1 LHVLFALL
9 IAHLGPFRLQFL
21 ASTNSD
27 SEENIVRLRGLC
39 VLSIFLLFAL
49 IACSR
54 KPADTASNSASNSAS
69 NTAAPANTTPSN
81 TDAGNATN
89 SSNNPATPAPAATTA
104 APAVA
109 PVPAPPQPVVIPA
122 GTTLTVRLGNAVGSK
137 ISSPGDSFSAT
148 LTSGITVDG
157 NIVIPAGTPV
167 RGAVVD
173 AEPLGKLKGGAVL
186 ELRLTSISLNGNNV
200 SIATSAIRREEKGKG
215 KRTAVMAGGGTAF
228 GAIVG
233 GLAGGGKGAAIGAL
247 AGGGA
252 GTAGAA
258 YTGNKDIVLPAES
271 ALSFKLKSSLQVN
284 PTN

>member
-1 LHVLFALL
+1 M
-9 IAHLGPFRLQFL
+9 R
-21 ASTNSD
+21 SC
-27 SEENIVRLRGLC
+27 GLC
-39 VLSIFLLFAL
+39 VLSILLLFAL
-49 IACSR
+49 VACSH
-54 KPADTASNSASNSAS
+54 KPADTTSNSASNSAS
-69 NTAAPANTTPSN
+69 NMGAPANTTPSN

-89 SSNNPATPAPAATTA
+89 SSNNPATPAPAPTTAA

-122 GTTLTVRLGNAVGSK
+122 GTTLTVRLGNALGSK

-157 NIVIPAGTPV
+157 NIVMPAGTPV
-167 RGAVVD
+167 RGTVVD